1 MFLMESSYGMQR
13 LRLVRGHHTEEEI
26 LDEVEDVFYL
36 DYIDMLAILA
46 MVEALDKEG
55 GVPISSLSVFL
66 AFLPPSF
73 AVMFD

>member
-1 MFLMESSYGMQR
+1 MESSDSAAC
-13 LRLVRGHHTEEEI
+13 LVRGQHTEEEI
-26 LDEVEDVFYL
+26 DEVEDVFYL

>member
-1 MFLMESSYGMQR
+1 MESSYGMQR